1 MDYGDDFL
9 GSDDDFLASEDEYL
23 QSIEEDGTIYDDINL
38 EDEISDN
45 VDEKILDI
53 INNKLLNGE
62 IEDYSYALDNILIKV
77 ALSSEDILLVSFS
90 LKFSLKLSIEN

>member
-38 EDEISDN
+38 EDEIADN

-62 IEDYSYALDNILIKV
+62 IEDYSYALDNILIKYKKM
-77 ALSSEDILLVSFS
+77 LIYK
-90 LKFSLKLSIEN
+90 KFNVDDEIDKKNR